1 MQNFRKMLSN
11 CARDITGDRVAKRQ
25 NEQIDRELLR
35 HASAKEDMVK
45 LLLLG
50 AGESGKSTFV
60 KQMKI
65 IHGDGY
71 SIDEL
76 NSFISI
82 IHGNLLTSMVQIIKA
97 MDKLNIT
104 LHNASSQ
111 AYASKIIN
119 FPTPLEHGMMIP
131 SEIGEKMKLLW
142 QDDGFQECLKHAVE
156 YQLSDSAPY
165 YIERMDRILDSS
177 YTPNEQ
183 DVLRSRVQTTGI
195 VETSFNHD
203 NITYQLFD
211 VGGQC
216 SERRKWLHCFDDVN
230 AVLFVTALSGYDM
243 TLIEDG
249 TTNRMEESL
258 NLFQAICVN
267 KFFDRSSIILFLNK
281 FDLFTEKIN
290 KTNHHLRLYFPH
302 YNGPDHDV
310 SAAKKFILSQFLACN
325 PVKGKLIYP
334 HLTIATDTNNV
345 QVVFKVV
352 LETVIHE
359 KMTMAVYFKL
369 ISLPTYINKRYT
381 FVVYLCIH
389 CLMHMCVLVTW
400 HVLLLWNVEPTVL
413 TERKIL

>member
-1 MQNFRKMLSN
+1 MLSRCTN
-11 CARDITGDRVAKRQ
+11 NSLRQREAKLHSDR
-25 NEQIDRELLR
+25 IDRQLQ
-35 HASAKEDMVK
+35 ASARQHIVK

-82 IHGNLLTSMVQIIKA
+82 IHGNLLTSMVQVIKA

-104 LHNASSQ
+104 LHNPSSQ
-111 AYASKIIN
+111 VYASKIIN

-142 QDDGFQECLKHAVE
+142 QDDGFQKCLKHAVE
-156 YQLSDSAPY
+156 YELSDFSPY
-165 YIERMDRILDSS
+165 YFERMDKILDPS

-183 DVLRSRVQTTGI
+183 DVLQSRLQTTGI
-195 VETSFNHD
+195 VETSFKYG
-203 NITYQLFD
+203 NITYRLFD
-211 VGGQC
+211 VGGQR
-216 SERRKWLHCFDDVN
+216 SERQKWLHCFDDVK
-230 AVLFVTALSGYDM
+230 AVLFVAALSGYDM

-249 TTNRMEESL
+249 TTNRMEEALS
-258 NLFQAICVN
+258 LFQAICVN

-290 KTNHHLRLYFPH
+290 NTNHHLRLYFPH

-310 SAAKKFILSQFLACN
+310 SAAKEFILSQFLACN
-325 PVKGKLIYP
+325 PVKRKLIYP
-334 HLTIATDTNNV
+334 HFTIATDTNNV

-352 LETVIHE
+352 LETILHE
-359 KMTMAVYFKL
+359 KISMA
-369 ISLPTYINKRYT
+369 SL
-381 FVVYLCIH
+381 V
-389 CLMHMCVLVTW
+389 
-400 HVLLLWNVEPTVL
+400 
-413 TERKIL
+413 